1 MYLHCKKRK
10 KNVQG
15 FELRCKE
22 DPDLA
27 GSPVLSACTTWLRH
41 EPRTRVT
48 FRIPTGPN
56 SPPSRSLF
64 SDKNYAKHIH
74 SFGFASKHT
83 GKRKIKNSKTVKL
96 MWVIYFWSDTSK
108 MLRFP
113 LWHMKRDHISRAR
126 EPLRAGC
133 YRRGEWR

>member
-1 MYLHCKKRK
+1 MSLHCKKRK

-27 GSPVLSACTTWLRH
+27 GSPVLSACTTRPRH

-48 FRIPTGPN
+48 FRIPTGHN

-83 GKRKIKNSKTVKL
+83 GKRKIKNSEANVSNIFLIRYIQNVKISTVTHETRPHFKG
-96 MWVIYFWSDTSK
+96 
-108 MLRFP
+108 
-113 LWHMKRDHISRAR
+113 SRATQSWLL
-126 EPLRAGC
+126 P
-133 YRRGEWR
+133 